1 MGGPLV
7 ARSRG
12 HGWNMVDGG
21 GGPAGVDEA
30 ARKGAAARA
39 PRAEISGWRGALVN
53 AALIPGSMLVML
65 LLCELVLFR
74 FILIP
79 SDVPENVYVDGLVRL
94 QPGSE
99 GVWRI
104 GDDVAGHYR
113 INAQGWNSGHAA
125 YDARAPQGVRRIAII
140 GDSFVEALQVPYNA
154 SLAERLEAAAGGLQ
168 VYRFGISGAPLSHYL
183 AMARHVSQTY
193 RPDMIVLVLVHN
205 DFDESFTAVAGR
217 YTSSF
222 LKFQM
227 AGDQV
232 AGEIPPA
239 PYQVAWHDWLR
250 QTATLR
256 YLYYRQRLDPVAAIS
271 LLMAAAPPPHQ
282 ANIEVNAVMA
292 ERAPIQGATRYAMAQ
307 FRLLAQQYDFHP
319 LVIMDGD
326 RRAIAAGLD
335 SAPLYSEGALWLNAM
350 ASGAAAQSGVNFID
364 LHPAFSEDWRVNRQA
379 LNFVSDNHWNEQ
391 GHRVAARALEKYI
404 SGLKF

>member
-1 MGGPLV
+1 MEKDRNQP
-7 ARSRG
+7 ASRSGAHGRG
-12 HGWNMVDGG
+12 VLRN
-21 GGPAGVDEA
+21 A
-30 ARKGAAARA
+30 A
-39 PRAEISGWRGALVN
+39 LN
-53 AALIPGSMLVML
+53 AALILGSIVLFL
-65 LLCELVLFR
+65 AFCEGVLFR
-74 FILIP
+74 FLLLP
-79 SDVPENVYVDGLVRL
+79 SDAPPNVYVDGLVRL
-94 QPGSE
+94 QPGSS

-104 GDDVAGHYR
+104 GDDLAGHFR
-113 INAQGWNSGHAA
+113 VNAQGWNSGHASYA
-125 YDARAPQGVRRIAII
+125 QTPPPEGVDRIAII
-140 GDSFVEALQVPYNA
+140 GDSFVEALQVDYDA
-154 SLAERLEAAAGGLQ
+154 SLAELLEQAGGGRTQ
-168 VYRFGISGAPLSHYL
+168 VYRFGVSGAPLSQYL
-183 AMARHVSQTY
+183 LMARRVAHAY
-193 RPDMIVLVLVHN
+193 RPDVIVLVLVHN
-205 DFDESFTAVAGR
+205 DFIESYANVPGR

-239 PYQVAWHDWLR
+239 PYQAAWRDWLR

-271 LLMAAAPPPHQ
+271 RLMAAAPPPHQ